1 MLTHRSTETGKG
13 VDGGA
18 WEGIG
23 GKMGS
28 AHKIKLRVL
37 IIEMVLIGVINLLC
51 STNGWSGYESEQDF
65 KKEFGLIP
73 ETKTDGYAKFKNEIQ
88 GLSYSKPK

>member
-1 MLTHRSTETGKG
+1 
-13 VDGGA
+13 
-18 WEGIG
+18 
-23 GKMGS
+23 MGS

-37 IIEMVLIGVINLLC
+37 IIEMVLIGVIALLC
-51 STNGWSGYESEQDF
+51 STNGWSDYESEEDF

-73 ETKTDGYAKFKNEIQ
+73 ETKTDGYAKFKKEIQ